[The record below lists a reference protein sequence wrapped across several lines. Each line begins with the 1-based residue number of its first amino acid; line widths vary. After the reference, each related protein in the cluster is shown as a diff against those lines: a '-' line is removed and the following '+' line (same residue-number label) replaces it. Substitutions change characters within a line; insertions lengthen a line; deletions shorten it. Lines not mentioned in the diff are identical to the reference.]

1 VAQAVERAL
10 QAISYLAESERSL
23 GDVAEH
29 LGVHKSTALRLLQ
42 TLEAEG
48 FARRENASRYGI
60 GFRVVS
66 LAHQV
71 LDNLDLFA
79 IAHQHLVTLASRLGS
94 TFHLGQVIG
103 PEVIYVDKVEGRG
116 AVKMY
121 SMVGRT
127 ASLYTSG
134 LGKAVLAHVSGPLR
148 AEMLDSIVF
157 KKHTA
162 STITSRPDLE
172 EELSRIQ
179 ARGWAED
186 NAEFEDFIN
195 CVAVPILD
203 SRGRVQAAL
212 SMTAVRA
219 LTSLET
225 LREHVPELRAAAQ
238 TIAEESGW
246 AKTAAQEGLES
257 EDHAD

>member
-10 QAISYLAESERSL
+10 QVIGYLAESQRSL
-23 GDVAEH
+23 GDVAKH

-48 FARRENASRYGI
+48 FARRESASRYGI
-60 GFRVVS
+60 GFRVVT
-66 LAHQV
+66 LAHQA
-71 LDNLDLFA
+71 LDNLDLFS
-79 IAHQHLVTLASRLGS
+79 IAHPHLVALASRLGS
-94 TFHLGQVIG
+94 TFHLGQLIG

-134 LGKAVLAHVSGPLR
+134 LGKAVLAYVTGPLR
-148 AEMLDSIVF
+148 SEMLDSIAF
-157 KKHTA
+157 KQHTA
-162 STITSRPDLE
+162 TTITSRAELDQ
-172 EELSRIQ
+172 ELSRIR

-195 CVAVPILD
+195 CVAVPICD
-203 SRGRVQAAL
+203 SRGRVHGAL

-219 LTSLET
+219 LTPLAE
-225 LREHVPELRAAAQ
+225 LREHVPDLHVAAE
-238 TIAEESGW
+238 TIARECGW
-246 AKTAAQEGLES
+246 AKT
-257 EDHAD
+257 

>member
-1 VAQAVERAL
+1 MAQAVERAL
-10 QAISYLAESERSL
+10 QAISYLAESQRSL
-23 GDVAEH
+23 GEVAKR

-48 FARRENASRYGI
+48 FARRDTASRYGI
-60 GFRVVS
+60 GFRVIT
-66 LAHQV
+66 LAHQA
-71 LDNLDLFA
+71 LDNLDLFG
-79 IAHQHLVTLASRLGS
+79 IAHPHLVALASRLGS
-94 TFHLGQVIG
+94 TFHLAQLIG
-103 PEVIYVDKVEGRG
+103 PDVIYVDKVEGRG

-134 LGKAVLAHVSGPLR
+134 LGKAVLAYTSGPLR
-148 AEMLDSIVF
+148 AEMLASITF

-162 STITSRPDLE
+162 TTITSRADLE
-172 EELSRIQ
+172 EELSRIR

-203 SRGRVQAAL
+203 SRGRVHASL

-219 LTSLET
+219 LTPLEE
-225 LREHVPELRAAAQ
+225 LREHVTDLRAAAQ

-246 AKTAAQEGLES
+246 AKT
-257 EDHAD
+257 

>member
-1 VAQAVERAL
+1 MAQAVERAL
-10 QAISYLAESERSL
+10 QAISYLAESQRSL
-23 GDVAEH
+23 GEVADH

-71 LDNLDLFA
+71 LDNLDLFS
-79 IAHQHLVTLASRLGS
+79 IAHPHLVALASRLGS
-94 TFHLGQVIG
+94 TYHLGQLIG
-103 PEVIYVDKVEGRG
+103 AEVIYVDKVEGRG
-116 AVKMY
+116 AVKLY

-148 AEMLDSIVF
+148 DEMLAGIVF
-157 KKHTA
+157 KKHTPT
-162 STITSRPDLE
+162 TITSRSQLE
-172 EELSRIQ
+172 EELSRIRE
-179 ARGWAED
+179 RGWAED
-186 NAEFEDFIN
+186 NAEFEDFIS

-203 SRGRVQAAL
+203 SGGRVHAAL

-219 LTSLET
+219 LTPLEE
-225 LREHVPELRAAAQ
+225 LREHVPDLRAVAQ

-246 AKTAAQEGLES
+246 AKT
-257 EDHAD
+257 

>member
-10 QAISYLAESERSL
+10 QTISYLAESQRSL
-23 GDVAEH
+23 GEVAEH
-29 LGVHKSTALRLLQ
+29 LGVHKSTALRLLR

-48 FARRENASRYGI
+48 FARRETASRYGI
-60 GFRVVS
+60 GFRVIT
-66 LAHQV
+66 LAHQA
-71 LDNLDLFA
+71 LDSLDLFS
-79 IAHQHLVTLASRLGS
+79 IAHPHLVALASRLGS
-94 TFHLGQVIG
+94 TFHLAQLIG
-103 PEVIYVDKVEGRG
+103 PDVIYVDKVEGRG

-134 LGKAVLAHVSGPLR
+134 LGKAVLAHVTGPLR
-148 AEMLDSIVF
+148 AEMFASITF
-157 KKHTA
+157 KKHTPT
-162 STITSRPDLE
+162 TITSRPDLE
-172 EELSRIQ
+172 EDLSRIR

-203 SRGRVQAAL
+203 SRGTVHAAL

-219 LTSLET
+219 LTPLEE
-225 LREHVPELRAAAQ
+225 LREHVPDLRAAAQ

-246 AKTAAQEGLES
+246 AKT
-257 EDHAD
+257 

>member
-1 VAQAVERAL
+1 MAQAVERAL
-10 QAISYLAESERSL
+10 QAISYLAESQRSL
-23 GDVAEH
+23 GEVAEH

-48 FARRENASRYGI
+48 FARRENPSRYGI

-71 LDNLDLFA
+71 LDNLDLFSV
-79 IAHQHLVTLASRLGS
+79 AHPHLVALASRLGS
-94 TFHLGQVIG
+94 TFHLGQLIG

-134 LGKAVLAHVSGPLR
+134 LGKAVLAYATGPLR
-148 AEMLDSIVF
+148 DQMLDGIAF
-157 KKHTA
+157 RKHTA
-162 STITSRPDLE
+162 TTITSRADLE
-172 EELSRIQ
+172 KELARIRE
-179 ARGWAED
+179 RGWAED

-203 SRGRVQAAL
+203 SRGRVHAAL

-219 LTSLET
+219 LTSLDQ
-225 LREHVPELRAAAQ
+225 LREHVPDLLATAQ

-246 AKTAAQEGLES
+246 AKT
-257 EDHAD
+257 

>member
-1 VAQAVERAL
+1 MAQAVERAL

-23 GDVAEH
+23 GEVAEH

-60 GFRVVS
+60 GFRVVT

-71 LDNLDLFA
+71 LDNLDLFS
-79 IAHQHLVTLASRLGS
+79 IAHPHLVALASRLGS
-94 TFHLGQVIG
+94 TFHLGQLIG

-134 LGKAVLAHVSGPLR
+134 LGKAVLAYMTGPLR
-148 AEMLDSIVF
+148 AQMIDGIVF
-157 KKHTA
+157 RKHTA
-162 STITSRPDLE
+162 TTIASRADLE
-172 EELSRIQ
+172 SELARIRE
-179 ARGWAED
+179 RGWAED

-203 SRGRVQAAL
+203 SRGRVHAAL

-219 LTSLET
+219 LTPLEE
-225 LREHVPELRAAAQ
+225 LRKHVPDLRATAR

-246 AKTAAQEGLES
+246 AKT
-257 EDHAD
+257 

>member
-1 VAQAVERAL
+1 VERAL
-10 QAISYLAESERSL
+10 RVISYLADSHRSL

-48 FARRENASRYGI
+48 FARREAASRYGI

-71 LDNLDLFA
+71 LDNLDLFS
-79 IAHQHLVTLASRLGS
+79 IAHPHLVALAARLGS
-94 TFHLGQVIG
+94 TFHLGQLIG

-134 LGKAVLAHVSGPLR
+134 LGKAVLASVTGPLR
-148 AEMLDSIVF
+148 AEMLDGIVF

-162 STITSRPDLE
+162 TTITSRAGLE
-172 EELSRIQ
+172 HELKLTRE
-179 ARGWAED
+179 RGWAED
-186 NAEFEDFIN
+186 DAEFEDFIN

-203 SRGRVQAAL
+203 SRGTVHAAL

-219 LTSLET
+219 LTPLDE
-225 LREHVPELRAAAQ
+225 LRAHVPELRAAAQ

-246 AKTAAQEGLES
+246 AKT
-257 EDHAD
+257 

>member
-1 VAQAVERAL
+1 VERAL
-10 QAISYLAESERSL
+10 QVISYLAESERSL
-23 GDVAEH
+23 GDVAAH

-42 TLEAEG
+42 TLEAQG
-48 FARRENASRYGI
+48 FARRQNASRYGI

-71 LDNLDLFA
+71 IDNLDLFS
-79 IAHQHLVTLASRLGS
+79 IAHPHLVALASRLGS
-94 TFHLGQVIG
+94 TFHLGQLIG

-121 SMVGRT
+121 SMVGRA

-134 LGKAVLAHVSGPLR
+134 LGKAVLASVTGPLR

-157 KKHTA
+157 KKHTPT
-162 STITSRPDLE
+162 TITSRSGLE
-172 EELSRIQ
+172 RELSLTQ

-186 NAEFEDFIN
+186 DAEFEDYIN

-203 SRGRVQAAL
+203 SRGTVHAAL

-219 LTSLET
+219 LTPLE
-225 LREHVPELRAAAQ
+225 ELRAHVPDLRATAR

-246 AKTAAQEGLES
+246 AKT
-257 EDHAD
+257 